1 MHYAGGKEV
10 EIKAL
15 IVSGDKF
22 EDTELLVPLYRLLE
36 EKIETDI
43 ASLSATTITGKHGY
57 KVVATIAIDQ
67 VDPSSYD
74 LLVLPGGKAP
84 ATLRKNEELLAIVRQ
99 FFTEG
104 KMVAAICHG
113 PQILVSASV
122 LHGRHVTCYKSVAEE
137 VEKAGGH
144 YSDCEV
150 MVDGNLITSRVPKD
164 LPVFMREIIKQ
175 CEIRK
180 SFQAKKRSSRNKK

>member
-10 EIKAL
+10 EIKAP

-43 ASLSATTITGKHGY
+43 ASLSSTTITGKHGY
-57 KVVATIAIDQ
+57 KVVATVAIDQ

-84 ATLRKNEELLAIVRQ
+84 AMLRKNEELLAIVRQ

-104 KMVAAICHG
+104 KTVAAICHG
-113 PQILVSASV
+113 PQILVSAGV
-122 LHGRHVTCYKSVAEE
+122 LNGRHSTCYKSVAEE

-164 LPVFMREIIKQ
+164 LPAFMREIIKQ
-175 CEIRK
+175 CEIRRL
-180 SFQAKKRSSRNKK
+180 FQANRSNRNKK